1 MFASLP
7 AVGQKFLPKSIQ
19 FKGAPEY
26 SEEELL
32 AAAGLKKGIVL
43 SYAEMNDHSK
53 QLLDT
58 GAFDT
63 LAFRFDG
70 QDLIFQLTASN
81 NLLPIRLENLPLVP
95 GKALDDRLHEKLPLF
110 HGKVPNED
118 GMMEGVRVALEQMLA
133 EKGIRVP
140 VVATLAPGDPKQ
152 HNRVTAIG
160 YSITSLPVF
169 VGTVHLEGTSL
180 LMAQKAQTLASDA
193 TKMQFSTTET
203 GANLERTFE
212 TAYEDQGYAAVKVH
226 AVQSGEAILTSDSI
240 RVPFSVS
247 IEEGKIY
254 KIGSV
259 QLPEGAPITQAEVDK
274 TLAERP
280 GAPVEGVRLRTVWSE
295 LASRYKAKGYLDCS
309 VVPHPSFDEAAG
321 VVNYTVDVEPGPVY
335 HLAFVKFDNVSDDLR
350 ARLIRN
356 WQMVPGDVF
365 DESYVS
371 SFLLKAQ
378 QQDPVLGRSL
388 AGMKAQFKVI
398 ADSQTHDVNLVIT
411 LEK

>member
-7 AVGQKFLPKSIQ
+7 AVSQKFLPKSIQ

-32 AAAGLKKGIVL
+32 AAAGLKKGMVL
-43 SYAEMNDHSK
+43 NYAEMNDHSK

-63 LAFRFDG
+63 LAFKFDG
-70 QDLIFQLTASN
+70 QDLIFQLTPSA

-95 GKALDDRLHEKLPLF
+95 GKALTDKLHEKLPLF
-110 HGKVPNED
+110 HGKVPSQD
-118 GMMEGVRVALEQMLA
+118 GMMEGVRVALQQMLA
-133 EKGIRVP
+133 EKGIKVP
-140 VVATLAPGDPKQ
+140 VVASLAPGDSKQ

-160 YSITSLPVF
+160 YSITSLPVL

-193 TKMQFSTTET
+193 AKMQFSTTET
-203 GANLERTFE
+203 GENLERTFE

-226 AVQSGEAILTSDSI
+226 AVQSGNAILTADSI

-259 QLPEGAPITQAEVDK
+259 QLPGAAPITQAEVDK
-274 TLAERP
+274 MLTERP
-280 GAPVEGVRLRTVWSE
+280 GAPIEGVRLRSVWSE
-295 LASRYKAKGYLDCS
+295 LASRYEAKGYLDCS
-309 VVPHPSFDEAAG
+309 VVPHPSFDDAAG
-321 VVNYTVDVEPGPVY
+321 IVNYTVDVDPGPVY
-335 HLAFVKFDNVSDDLR
+335 HLAFVRFDNVSDDLR
-350 ARLIRN
+350 ARLMRS
-356 WQMVPGDVF
+356 WQMMPGDVF
-365 DESYVS
+365 NESYVS
-371 SFLLKAQ
+371 SFILRAQ
-378 QQDPVLGRSL
+378 QQDPVLGSSL
-388 AGMKAQFKVI
+388 AGMKAHFKVL